1 MSEKKKVLI
10 ICNTAA
16 GQMFLGI
23 LLNRIWYTPFVVRTA
38 VEGIYLAE
46 KHSFSL
52 ILFDG
57 DLPKEE
63 MFTALSLL
71 RTDESV
77 RHLPVVAF
85 IMNERSSYTSSI
97 ISMGCSAVVTKPIDL
112 AMAYGVLA
120 QLSGQQRIT
129 LRISTRFHVKI
140 AEGSTEKVM
149 TCINLSEGGMYLRT
163 HEPLPEKTVLHL
175 QFSLPHSMEKLE
187 VTGEVVRISP
197 LETQLETEPGMGLR
211 FIGVPQHIQLQIR
224 NYVQWEITG
233 DLEWEATI

>member
-10 ICNTAA
+10 ICHTAA
-16 GQMFLGI
+16 GQMFLGV

-38 VEGIYLAE
+38 QEGIHLAE
-46 KHSFSL
+46 KHSFTL

-57 DLPKEE
+57 DLPEKE
-63 MFTALSLL
+63 MFAALSLL
-71 RTDESV
+71 RTDESI

-85 IMNERSSYTSSI
+85 IMNERSSYTASI

-129 LRISTRFHVKI
+129 PRISTRFRVEI
-140 AEGSTEKVM
+140 VEESTEKIM

-163 HEPLPEKTVLHL
+163 HEPLPEKMVLHL
-175 QFSLPHSMEKLE
+175 KFSLPHSTEKIEL
-187 VTGEVVRISP
+187 TGEVVRTYP
-197 LETQLETEPGMGLR
+197 LETQLENEPGMGLR
-211 FIGVPQHIQLQIR
+211 FIDVPQHIELQIR

>member
-1 MSEKKKVLI
+1 MSEKKNVLI
-10 ICNTAA
+10 ICHTAA

-23 LLNRIWYTPFVVRTA
+23 LLNRIWYTPFVVKTA
-38 VEGIYLAE
+38 EEGIHLAE

-57 DLPKEE
+57 DLPEKEA
-63 MFTALSLL
+63 FTALSLL

-85 IMNERSSYTSSI
+85 IMNERSSYTESI
-97 ISMGCSAVVTKPIDL
+97 ISMGCSAVVTKHIDL
-112 AMAYGVLA
+112 ATVYGVLA
-120 QLSGQQRIT
+120 QVSGQQRMT
-129 LRISTRFHVKI
+129 PRISTRFRVEI
-140 AEGSTEKVM
+140 AEESTEKVL

-175 QFSLPHSMEKLE
+175 KFSLPHSTEKIE
-187 VTGEVVRISP
+187 VIGEVVRTSP

-211 FIGVPQHIQLQIR
+211 FIGVPQLIQLQIR

>member
-1 MSEKKKVLI
+1 MSEKKNVLV
-10 ICNTAA
+10 ICHTAA

-23 LLNRIWYTPFVVRTA
+23 LLNRIWYNPFVVRT
-38 VEGIYLAE
+38 VEKGIHLA
-46 KHSFSL
+46 KNHSFSF

-57 DLPKEE
+57 DLPEKE
-63 MFTALSLL
+63 MFTSISLL

-85 IMNERSSYTSSI
+85 IMNERSSYTKSI

-129 LRISTRFHVKI
+129 PRISTRFRVEI
-140 AEGSTEKVM
+140 AEGIPEKVM

-175 QFSLPHSMEKLE
+175 QFSLPHSTEKLE
-187 VTGEVVRISP
+187 VTGEVVRTSP
-197 LETQLETEPGMGLR
+197 IETQLETEPGMGLR
-211 FIGVPQHIQLQIR
+211 FIGVPQHILLQIR
-224 NYVQWEITG
+224 NYVQWEMTG